1 MRVINIPNIPDIL
14 EDQSSSYWLKESLKT
29 ALERDPIDAANDV
42 EILMFALV
50 QRADEHL
57 EGNK

>member
-1 MRVINIPNIPDIL
+1 MRVINIPDIL
-14 EDQSSSYWLKESLKT
+14 DDQSCSFWLKESLKT
-29 ALERDPIDAANDV
+29 ALERDPIDAVNDV